1 MGKVKSY
8 TSYPGVN
15 KLLDEFV
22 SNVNSILKEKLV
34 SIYILGSLAVGDFNL
49 NSSDID
55 FLVITKTNIKKE
67 IINYLRNMHY
77 EIVENNP
84 MWGDR
89 LEGSYISKD
98 KLKEFQSPE
107 NPRPYIHNGQLK
119 LLRYGNEWII
129 EKYVLKE
136 HGIII
141 KGEDL
146 RSEIKCIKQ
155 KDLKRATLKI
165 LYNWWKPMIN
175 NKSKLYND
183 EYQAYAVLSM
193 CRVIYTLHHGTVVSK
208 PTAAQWVKRELSEE
222 WNLLINYALMW
233 SKGMKFDRI
242 DEIVK
247 FIKYTLQYSQQFKNL
262 LED

>member
-1 MGKVKSY
+1 MGEVKPY

-15 KLLDEFV
+15 KLLDKFV
-22 SNVNSILKEKLV
+22 SNVNNILKQQLV

-55 FLVITKTNIKKE
+55 FLVITETNLKKE
-67 IINYLRNMHY
+67 IITYLRNMHY
-77 EIVENNP
+77 ELVSNNP
-84 MWGDR
+84 IWGDR

-98 KLKEFQSPE
+98 KLKEFQPPE
-107 NPRPYIHNGQLK
+107 NPRPYIHKGQLK

-129 EKYVLKE
+129 EKYVLKK
-136 HGIII
+136 HGMIL

-146 RSEIKCIKQ
+146 RSEIKYIKQ
-155 KDLKRATLKI
+155 NDLKRVTLKI

-175 NKSKLYND
+175 NKSKLYDD

-208 PTAAQWVKRELSEE
+208 PKAARWVKKELSEK
-222 WNLLINYALMW
+222 WDSLINDALMW
-233 SKGMKFDRI
+233 SKDMKFNRI

-247 FIKYTLQYSQQFKNL
+247 FIKYTIQYSQQFNNL